1 MKKRIVIATVA
12 LIAVVAFAGQGFAMK
27 GMNHG
32 DKPMKPEG
40 QSLAHAKMG
49 GVFHHTAMADGY
61 KAEFQVMS
69 LKSMNMSD
77 PDGKTHHVM
86 VKFFKDHG
94 ATQVKKA
101 AGKVK
106 VISPSGKEQT
116 ATLKDYSGL
125 YAANFAFDEK
135 GKYGVICLFKTDD
148 GKRTV
153 KFWYPHEGM

>member
-1 MKKRIVIATVA
+1 MKKRIVIVTVA
-12 LIAVVAFAGQGFAMK
+12 LIAAVVFAGQGFAMK
-27 GMNHG
+27 GMDHG
-32 DKPMKPEG
+32 DKSTGNGMEKGMKG
-40 QSLAHAKMG
+40 NFM
-49 GVFHHTAMADGY
+49 HTAMADGY

-77 PDGKTHHVM
+77 PEGKTHHVM

-94 ATQVKKA
+94 ATQVKKV

-106 VISPSGKEQT
+106 IISPSGKEQT
-116 ATLKDYSGL
+116 ATLKDYSGI
-125 YAANFAFDEK
+125 YAANFTFDEK

-153 KFWYPHEGM
+153 KFWYPYGGM